1 MARISDKFKYLYA
14 IEGLRMRRLVICV
27 ILLLIMVQLS
37 VAIGVGRPSFP
48 NDRMVIDNDVN
59 ESVFFQ
65 LQNGESVSKTVLFKV
80 VIQSPAMIK
89 DGLDVDYAGNATVFQ
104 KQYVLPAK
112 SVQMVKIDINAPD
125 GLYRVDYSYSEADAG
140 NGSVRFDTLI
150 SDSFFVKSGTGSP
163 NYILGIPLDYGTY
176 SLDTSSNSIKF
187 IDDLLVIG
195 SNIQIDYR
203 GQTLDLT
210 GFQGSYI
217 IFGSNKV
224 TVDSTSFPALNAPAK
239 LTFANINSPYKILKN
254 GVDCSTSVCS
264 VISYS
269 SKRLTFSVTGFSTYE
284 VVAVAN
290 TTNTTTPV
298 SSSSSSSSGG
308 SSGGIIPN
316 RTVTNNS
323 GGVPVVK
330 PSGNNQPS
338 QQTSSS
344 GSASTPQVTSEADRL
359 GLGTPVAPVNKQPTV
374 TNLNPTS
381 DKKKVIV
388 AVFAAIGFLNLIM
401 AIVLFRRR

>member
-1 MARISDKFKYLYA
+1 MI
-14 IEGLRMRRLVICV
+14 
-27 ILLLIMVQLS
+27 
-37 VAIGVGRPSFP
+37 
-48 NDRMVIDNDVN
+48 IDNDVN
-59 ESVFFQ
+59 ESISFQ
-65 LQNGESVSKTVLFKV
+65 LQNGELVSKTVLFRV

-89 DGLDVDYAGNATVFQ
+89 DNLDAEYDDNATVFQ

-112 SVQMVKIDINAPD
+112 SVQMVKMDINAPD
-125 GLYRVDYSYSEADAG
+125 GLYRADYSYSEADTG

-150 SDSFFVKSGTGSP
+150 SDSFFVKSGSGSP

-195 SNIQIDYR
+195 SSIQIDYR

-210 GFQGSYI
+210 GFRGSYI
-217 IFGSNKV
+217 VFGSNKV

-239 LTFANINSPYKILKN
+239 LIFSNINSSYRVLKD
-254 GVDCSTSVCS
+254 GVECPISVCS

-284 VVAVAN
+284 VVAVEN
-290 TTNTTTPV
+290 TTIPPSSS
-298 SSSSSSSSGG
+298 SSSSSSSSGSS
-308 SSGGIIPN
+308 SSGLISN
-316 RTVTNNS
+316 KTVTQNTS
-323 GGVPVVK
+323 GVPVVK

-338 QQTSSS
+338 QQSSS
-344 GSASTPQVTSEADRL
+344 GSASTPQVTSEADTL
-359 GLGTPVAPVNKQPTV
+359 GLSANSVTKQPTP
-374 TNLNPTS
+374 TNLNPAP

-388 AVFAAIGFLNLIM
+388 AVFSAIGLANLIM
-401 AIVLFRRR
+401 AIVLFGRRPE